1 MNHVNVRHT
10 DFEEYY
16 YHCIPMNTAVGNG
29 MFIIMMNILQEIKTI
44 QLEDALNERAD
55 DEMDVSDEEDNSC
68 ILRKR
73 PRNNDTLEQERS
85 NLKDE
90 NDSLRCQLEAY
101 KNEVDLVRNDMKAE
115 VENKDKQLKM
125 LQHTLQGMQQQLIE
139 SRRKQSEEE
148 NKVSS
153 ILFLITI

>member
-1 MNHVNVRHT
+1 
-10 DFEEYY
+10 
-16 YHCIPMNTAVGNG
+16 MNTAVGNG
-29 MFIIMMNILQEIKTI
+29 MFIIIMNILQEIKTI